1 MSGTSFRYFLLYKPF
16 GVLSQFTEENG
27 HPGLGSIF
35 NFPKRAYPVGR
46 LDLDSEGLI
55 ILTDDPS
62 LNARLLD
69 PKRGH
74 SRTYL
79 VMVEG
84 LVDDAAI
91 QKLEEG
97 VDLRIEGRTF
107 RTAKARA
114 SRIPAPEVPERIPPV
129 RFRKTVPDSWISL
142 SLNEGKNRQ
151 VRRMTAA
158 VGFPT
163 LRLIRWAIGN
173 LQMEDPKPG
182 KVLEFS
188 REELLRRIQ
197 G

>member
-1 MSGTSFRYFLLYKPF
+1 MYRYFLLYKPF

-27 HPGLGSIF
+27 HPALGSLF
-35 NFPKRAYPVGR
+35 DFPKRAYPVGR
-46 LDLDSEGLI
+46 LDLDSEGLLV
-55 ILTDDPS
+55 LTDDPT

-69 PKRGH
+69 PKRDH

-79 VMVEG
+79 VLVEG
-84 LVDDAAI
+84 LIDDAAI

-97 VDLRIEGRTF
+97 VELRIDGRNF
-107 RTAKARA
+107 KTAKARA
-114 SRIPAPEVPERIPPV
+114 SLIPPPEVPERIPPV

>member
-1 MSGTSFRYFLLYKPF
+1 MYRYFLLYKPF

-27 HPGLGSIF
+27 HPALGSLF
-35 NFPKRAYPVGR
+35 DFPKRAYPVGR

-74 SRTYL
+74 ARTYL
-79 VMVEG
+79 VLVEG
-84 LVDDAAI
+84 LIDDVAVA
-91 QKLEEG
+91 KLQEG
-97 VDLRIEGRTF
+97 VDIRIDGRSF
-107 RTAKARA
+107 RTAKATA
-114 SRIPAPEVPERIPPV
+114 LRIPAPSVPERNPPV

-173 LQMEDPKPG
+173 LEMDDPAPG

>member
-1 MSGTSFRYFLLYKPF
+1 MYRYFLLYKPF

-27 HPGLGSIF
+27 HPALGSLF
-35 NFPKRAYPVGR
+35 DFPKRAYPVGR
-46 LDLDSEGLI
+46 LDLDSEGLLV
-55 ILTDDPS
+55 LTDDPT

-69 PKRGH
+69 PKRDH

-79 VMVEG
+79 VLVEG
-84 LVDDAAI
+84 LIDDAAI
-91 QKLEEG
+91 RKLEEG
-97 VDLRIEGRTF
+97 VELRIDGRNF
-107 RTAKARA
+107 KTAKARA
-114 SRIPAPEVPERIPPV
+114 SLIPPPEVPERTPPV

>member
-1 MSGTSFRYFLLYKPF
+1 MYRYFLLYKPF

-27 HPGLGSIF
+27 HPGLGSLF
-35 NFPKRAYPVGR
+35 DFPKRAYPVGR

-69 PKRGH
+69 PNRGH
-74 SRTYL
+74 ARTYL
-79 VMVEG
+79 VLVEG
-84 LVDDAAI
+84 LITDEAI
-91 QKLEEG
+91 RKLEVG
-97 VDLRIEGRTF
+97 IDLRIDGRNF
-107 RTAKARA
+107 RTAAASAARI
-114 SRIPAPEVPERIPPV
+114 SAPEVPERIPPV

-163 LRLIRWAIGN
+163 LRLIRWAIGK
-173 LQMEDPKPG
+173 LHMEDPTPG
-182 KVLEFS
+182 KVIEFT

>member
-1 MSGTSFRYFLLYKPF
+1 MYRYFLLYKPF

-27 HPGLGSIF
+27 HPALGSLF
-35 NFPKRAYPVGR
+35 DFPKRAYPVGR
-46 LDLDSEGLI
+46 LDLDSEGLLV
-55 ILTDDPS
+55 LTDDPT

-69 PKRGH
+69 PKRDH

-79 VMVEG
+79 VLVEG
-84 LVDDAAI
+84 LIDDAAI
-91 QKLEEG
+91 RKLEEG
-97 VDLRIEGRTF
+97 VELRIDGRNF
-107 RTAKARA
+107 KTAKARA
-114 SRIPAPEVPERIPPV
+114 SLIPPPEVPERIPPV

-182 KVLEFS
+182 KVLEFT